1 MRTSKK
7 SLDAVKERISG
18 KGIRADDIKYEDRLT
33 EEQIS
38 EIPDETV
45 FQWVQEKRWT
55 VKDFRKWL
63 DSFSTNE

>member
-38 EIPDETV
+38 EIPEETV

>member
-7 SLDAVKERISG
+7 LLDTVKERISS

-38 EIPDETV
+38 EIQEETV
-45 FQWVQEKRWT
+45 FQWVQEKRWN

>member
-1 MRTSKK
+1 MLTSKK
-7 SLDAVKERISG
+7 LLDAVKERISV

-38 EIPDETV
+38 EIQEETV

-55 VKDFRKWL
+55 FKDFRKWL

>member
-33 EEQIS
+33 EVQIS
-38 EIPDETV
+38 EIPEETV